1 MAFGDKEAPKSKMAL
16 LIGGM
21 GGEPKP
27 EDDTADRK
35 GLAEKAFAKAVRSG
49 AGIADAL
56 EELLDAMGF
65 GEGGEEPSE
74 EPEDSESGLTA

>member
-1 MAFGDKEAPKSKMAL
+1 MAFGDKEKGKMSL

-21 GGEPKP
+21 GSEPKP

-35 GLAEKAFAKAVRSG
+35 TLAEKAFAKAVRSG
-49 AGIADAL
+49 TGIGDAL

-65 GEGGEEPSE
+65 GEGEGEGDEPMPDGDE
-74 EPEDSESGLTA
+74 EMPA